1 VAEHV
6 ARYLASGPGAEGV
19 YVDPAAFQ
27 AFISGGSNV
36 ALYEATSAALRER
49 WPAGR
54 FRLLDV
60 GAGDG
65 HALVPALADRVGTV
79 DVTAVEPSDAMAAR
93 LGDRLPA
100 ATVHATTAQAFL
112 GGLDEQQ
119 WDVGESTFAMHAIPT
134 AERPAVLAELARRC
148 DRYVLVDFDVP
159 AFAGQRD
166 PARVAYCAE
175 RYEIAL
181 AEYEGDGG
189 LVAQGFL
196 IPVLLG
202 GFDPAVPQSTWEQ
215 PAGDWADEFR
225 AAGYTTV
232 ATEPLCDYPWA
243 PAFVLTAQR

>member
-1 VAEHV
+1 MHV
-6 ARYLASGPGAEGV
+6 ARYLASAPAGDGV

-36 ALYEATSAALRER
+36 ALYEATSAALGER
-49 WPAGR
+49 WPAAP
-54 FRLLDV
+54 FRLLDI

-65 HALVPALADRVGTV
+65 HALVPALGDRAGTV

-93 LGDRLPA
+93 LGERLPA
-100 ATVHATTAQAFL
+100 ASVHATTAQAFL
-112 GGLDEQQ
+112 AALDEER
-119 WDVGESTFAMHAIPT
+119 WDVGESTFALHAIPT
-134 AERPAVLAELARRC
+134 AERPAVLAALARRC

-159 AFAGQRD
+159 DFSGQRD
-166 PARVAYCAE
+166 PDRVAYCTE

-215 PAGDWADEFR
+215 PAAAWEVEFR
-225 AAGYTTV
+225 AAGYGAV
-232 ATEPLCDYPWA
+232 VTEPLCDYPWA